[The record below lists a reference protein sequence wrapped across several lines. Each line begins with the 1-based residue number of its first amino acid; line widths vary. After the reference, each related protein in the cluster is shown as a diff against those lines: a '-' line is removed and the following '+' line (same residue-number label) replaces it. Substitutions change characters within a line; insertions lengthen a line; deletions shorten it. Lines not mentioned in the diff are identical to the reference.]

1 MGAGMPPKT
10 TAETT
15 AGTRSQ
21 AAPRTHRAGNRRFA
35 VGLARAFAG
44 ALIFTIPMLMTM
56 EMWWLGFSMSPGRL
70 ALFTLLALLLFVRLA
85 HDQGFETSV
94 TWRAAIIDAFVGYAV
109 GAVTAAVILP
119 LLGIIQPG
127 MAWDEVIGK
136 IAIQAIPGAIGALLA
151 RSQLGEHGK
160 GEDGTEN
167 AGAQSGAQSS
177 AQPGAQG
184 QDGSV
189 FSPVRY
195 GAELYTMVVG
205 ALFLAFNVAPTEEME
220 LISYMMNPWLGIA
233 TVLLSLAI
241 LHIFVY
247 EVDFRGEHKRP
258 ADMGFGTL
266 FLRFTVTGYALVLL
280 VCLYLLWSFGRLD
293 STSITAALMMT
304 IVLAFPGTLGAA
316 AARLIL

>member
-1 MGAGMPPKT
+1 
-10 TAETT
+10 
-15 AGTRSQ
+15 
-21 AAPRTHRAGNRRFA
+21 
-35 VGLARAFAG
+35 
-44 ALIFTIPMLMTM
+44 MLMTM
-56 EMWWLGFSMSPGRL
+56 EMWWLGFSMAPGRL
-70 ALFTLLALLLFVRLA
+70 ALFTLLALLLLVRIA
-85 HDQGFETSV
+85 HDQGFEFSV

-109 GAVTAAVILP
+109 GVVTAAVILP
-119 LLGIIQPG
+119 LFGIIQPG
-127 MAWDEVIGK
+127 MAWNEVIGK

-151 RSQLGEHGK
+151 RSQLGE
-160 GEDGTEN
+160 DGDDEE
-167 AGAQSGAQSS
+167 GAQDTG
-177 AQPGAQG
+177 AQPGAPGQG
-184 QDGSV
+184 SSV
-189 FSPVRY
+189 FAPVRY

-220 LISYMMNPWLGIA
+220 LISYMMNPWLGIV

-258 ADMGFGTL
+258 AEMGFWTL
-266 FLRFTVTGYALVLL
+266 FLRFTVVGYALVLL

-293 STSITAALMMT
+293 ATSITAALTMT